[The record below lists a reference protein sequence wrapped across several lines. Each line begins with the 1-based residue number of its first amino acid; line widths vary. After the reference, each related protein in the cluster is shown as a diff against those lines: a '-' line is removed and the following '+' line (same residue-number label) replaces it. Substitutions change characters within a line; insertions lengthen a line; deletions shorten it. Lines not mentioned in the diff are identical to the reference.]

1 MAVGDDA
8 TDEDMFRAAVGRG
21 FAVKVGPE
29 KTRAAYR
36 LSRQGEV
43 LAFLKWTLELVR
55 RIP

>member
-1 MAVGDDA
+1 VGDDA

-21 FAVKVGPE
+21 FAVKVGSE

-43 LAFLKWTLELVR
+43 LAFLKWTLDLVR